1 MEADM
6 ELQMPDGRVYTGKV
20 RNGKPHGRGVMR
32 WKDGT
37 RYAFAFIVHCSSIS
51 LDLIHG

>member
-20 RNGKPHGRGVMR
+20 RNGKPHGRGIMR

-37 RYAFAFIVHCSSIS
+37 RYDLSLSLWPLRFAAP
-51 LDLIHG
+51 